1 MAEIK
6 AIRAAVCLLLA
17 GAVQAAAQAP
27 ATQSGLPGSVAAPAP
42 VFRAGNGVTQPMLL
56 SKVEPVYSPL
66 ARKLVVEGLVDLYA
80 VIAPDGSP
88 RNLRVLRSIGF
99 GLDEKAIEAVAHWK
113 FKPGY
118 KDGNPVSVAA
128 TVQVNFRLL
137 DGPRVVRWHTVGMA
151 FARDNGA
158 TPPEVEDGIIPKS
171 DKNNGHDSA
180 VFEFTVTST
189 GAAIDIHAIQG
200 SSVGVEELAHSLAQ
214 WKFRPAFKAGV
225 PVAATA
231 RVRFLKG
238 PADAS
243 DKAPLFPNDAPPAAN
258 PPNADA
264 ADFSR
269 PRLLHRVEA
278 DYTDAARNA
287 RIAGTVVLQIVVGA
301 EGDVT
306 DAKVTTSLGH
316 GLDEKALEAV
326 RKWKFQAA
334 RRDGQPVAASM
345 SVEFSFRAF

>member
-1 MAEIK
+1 MAVITVS
-6 AIRAAVCLLLA
+6 RASVCWLLA
-17 GAVQAAAQAP
+17 FAVQAAAQAP
-27 ATQSGLPGSVAAPAP
+27 ATQSGPPNTAGAPGP
-42 VFRAGNGVTQPMLL
+42 VYHVGNGVSQPILL
-56 SKVEPVYSPL
+56 SKVEPVYSQL
-66 ARKLVVEGLVDLYA
+66 ARKLVVEGFVDLYA

-99 GLDEKAIEAVAHWK
+99 GLDDKAIEAVAHWK

-128 TVQVNFRLL
+128 TVQVNFRLM
-137 DGPRVVRWHTVGMA
+137 DGPRVLRWHTVGMG

-171 DKNNGHDSA
+171 DKNNGRESA
-180 VFEFTVTST
+180 VFEFTVTTT
-189 GAAIDIHAIQG
+189 GAVTDIRSLQ
-200 SSVGVEELAHSLAQ
+200 SSGAGAEALAHSLGQ
-214 WKFRPAFKAGV
+214 WKFRPAFKAGM
-225 PVAATA
+225 PVVATA

-243 DKAPLFPNDAPPAAN
+243 DKAPLFPNDAPAATN

-269 PRLLHRVEA
+269 PRVLQRVEA
-278 DYTDAARNA
+278 EYTDAARDA
-287 RIAGTVVLQIVVGA
+287 RIGGTVTLQIVVGA
-301 EGDVT
+301 DGEVT

-345 SVEFSFRAF
+345 TVEFKFRAF